1 MGRVDGS
8 ALSIMTDHDRENSM
22 FSNIEKRVSHTC
34 ETLFLQG
41 YQDSNLEN
49 AGVRVQCLT
58 VWR

>member
-1 MGRVDGS
+1 MAKAVAVHSVYSNTLRKQNIVTIKNPIS
-8 ALSIMTDHDRENSM
+8 
-22 FSNIEKRVSHTC
+22 FSLTGFFS
-34 ETLFLQG
+34 LG